1 MSRQLDEAH
10 VNNEDLS
17 EKSKRRTSDYQTEV
31 ERQAEEIKRLHNQ
44 LLDKHDS
51 IKIMTV
57 GQEQYK
63 AKAEELEE
71 ELEVKCA
78 EITHIRAKL
87 AEAEQRID
95 AVISSKKS
103 EGSLAVECEHLKMD
117 N

>member
-10 VNNEDLS
+10 VSNEDLS
-17 EKSKRRTSDYQTEV
+17 DKTKRRTSDYQTEF

-87 AEAEQRID
+87 AEAERRVDD
-95 AVISSKKS
+95 ALCSKKS
-103 EGSLAVECEHLKMD
+103 EGCLAVEVEHLKID